1 MRYTALLPFA
11 AAAAAFVIPD
21 EATAKE
27 LFIET
32 EQKAEETLSSW
43 WDRVPSVE
51 DIRSHA
57 EETLDDAYG
66 AFERQASKLTTDLPA
81 TDIEPELSDFVSH
94 SDYEKPGHG
103 RHGHHGHHGHHG
115 AENLTVYQVIHAT
128 NFTKKFAAMVDEYP
142 EIVKALNSTEAN
154 VTAFVPT
161 DKAFERIPDHH
172 KKPPKEVIEKI
183 LEYHVIPGYY
193 PAGRVLAHHTL
204 PTLLK
209 EEELGDRPQRLRA
222 SIGLFGARLNFYSKI
237 VGANL
242 FTKNGV
248 IHCIDSILVPPPP
261 ADRLISLFPS
271 RFSTLLLAA
280 EKTGLH
286 RKEGH
291 VTKGLT
297 IFAPTNWAFQKLG
310 PGANAFLFNTE
321 KGLKYL
327 KALLKYHCVV
337 NETLYSDEYYGKPD
351 ERDEVDAENAQY
363 HVDLPTLLE
372 GKHLSIDIARFYGMI
387 TMKIN
392 GYTKVSVQDAV
403 AKDGVVHVLN
413 SVLIPP
419 HEHKGSWKEEDGELE
434 VDELIERLQPFVEP
448 EWVGEL
454 NHAVDAI
461 ASVGGDIVLYRRG
474 KYKVV
479 LFTGALFLSGYVVQQ
494 KTLNK
499 LRAAVTQQM
508 APRPSPKI
516 NFYLP
521 DRFRQSTTELED
533 GSVVDVAPDPD
544 PDPDNID
551 IDDVLSG
558 GNGERGKGGVVV
570 EVRATMPEGADAKE
584 EKGEDG
590 ESDGARK
597 PRSAA
602 AAGYETNAGE
612 GEKPLS
618 RAERRRRI
626 KEEIQRLSQGDQPV
640 YYQRRL
646 W

>member
-1 MRYTALLPFA
+1 MRYIALLPLVA
-11 AAAAAFVIPD
+11 GATAFVIPD

-43 WDRVPSVE
+43 WDRVPSIE
-51 DIRSHA
+51 DVRSYA
-57 EETLDDAYG
+57 EETEDDAYD
-66 AFERQASKLTTDLPA
+66 AFERQVRKLTSDLPA
-81 TDIEPELSDFVSH
+81 IEIESELSDFMSPPDH
-94 SDYEKPGHG
+94 EKPGHG
-103 RHGHHGHHGHHG
+103 GHGRDGHHDRHRG
-115 AENLTVYQVIHAT
+115 ENLTVYQVIHAT
-128 NFTKKFAAMVDEYP
+128 DFTKKFAALVDEYP
-142 EIVKALNSTEAN
+142 EIVKTLNSTDAN

-161 DKAFERIPDHH
+161 DKAFEKIPDHH
-172 KKPPKEVIEKI
+172 EKPSKEVIERI
-183 LEYHVIPGYY
+183 LEYHVVPGYY
-193 PAGRVLAHHTL
+193 PAGRVLAQHTL

-209 EEELGDRPQRLRA
+209 EEELGDRPQRLRV
-222 SIGLFGARLNFYSKI
+222 SVGIFSARLNFYSKV

-248 IHCIDSILVPPPP
+248 IHCVDSILVPPPP

-280 EKTGLH
+280 EKSGLH
-286 RKEGH
+286 REEDH

-351 ERDEVDAENAQY
+351 EGDEVDAENAQY

-403 AKDGVVHVLN
+403 AKDGVVQVLN

-419 HEHKGSWKEEDGELE
+419 HERKGFWKEEDGEIE

-448 EWVGEL
+448 DWVGEL
-454 NHAVDAI
+454 
-461 ASVGGDIVLYRRG
+461 
-474 KYKVV
+474 
-479 LFTGALFLSGYVVQQ
+479 
-494 KTLNK
+494 
-499 LRAAVTQQM
+499 
-508 APRPSPKI
+508 
-516 NFYLP
+516 
-521 DRFRQSTTELED
+521 
-533 GSVVDVAPDPD
+533 
-544 PDPDNID
+544 
-551 IDDVLSG
+551 
-558 GNGERGKGGVVV
+558 
-570 EVRATMPEGADAKE
+570 
-584 EKGEDG
+584 
-590 ESDGARK
+590 
-597 PRSAA
+597 
-602 AAGYETNAGE
+602 
-612 GEKPLS
+612 
-618 RAERRRRI
+618 
-626 KEEIQRLSQGDQPV
+626 
-640 YYQRRL
+640 
-646 W
+646 